1 VEIFLSFLRNPPLGL
16 QFGARLSPLQYPV
29 VLLGVHV
36 ERLLLEHLGAG
47 QRQPLDV
54 GRGGG
59 RGPGAGH
66 HHDDVVAAAAGA
78 LARARHLDHL
88 LALLQLL
95 ELHLLLLLR
104 LLLALALLHHGLVDE
119 RLPVCGLQ
127 DLLPVLYLDDL
138 LAALHLGHGQHLDL
152 LGADLLA
159 PLQLHL
165 APCSL
170 HVLHDDLLTI
180 GGVDNLLALAAR
192 NHPRAFCI

>member
-1 VEIFLSFLRNPPLGL
+1 MEIFLSFLRNPPLSL

-59 RGPGAGH
+59 RRRPGRGCGGGRCSGAGH
-66 HHDDVVAAAAGA
+66 HHDDIVAAAAGA

-95 ELHLLLLLR
+95 ELHLLLLLLR
-104 LLLALALLHHGLVDE
+104 LLKHTRLVT
-119 RLPVCGLQ
+119 P
-127 DLLPVLYLDDL
+127 
-138 LAALHLGHGQHLDL
+138 
-152 LGADLLA
+152 A
-159 PLQLHL
+159 PLL
-165 APCSL
+165 
-170 HVLHDDLLTI
+170 
-180 GGVDNLLALAAR
+180 
-192 NHPRAFCI
+192 